1 MTDPQLP
8 PDGLLAYVLNELV
21 EIKAHQALQDA
32 RLEAQ
37 ERLILA
43 VALALPEAQR
53 VHYLEL
59 VVALQL
65 NALATGERNAAK
77 LMTAQVDRWK
87 AMCGPTLEASH
98 AEQLL
103 ALHGMTRLLAEVP
116 PHLKAAQQAWFS
128 IASPEEIAQELADLL
143 AQRPLSDAGPKPSKK
158 RAGGDGGAK
167 RKKKSSGD

>member
-1 MTDPQLP
+1 
-8 PDGLLAYVLNELV
+8 
-21 EIKAHQALQDA
+21 
-32 RLEAQ
+32 
-37 ERLILA
+37 
-43 VALALPEAQR
+43 
-53 VHYLEL
+53 
-59 VVALQL
+59 
-65 NALATGERNAAK
+65 
-77 LMTAQVDRWK
+77 MTAQVDRWK

-116 PHLKAAQQAWFS
+116 PHLKTAQQAWLS

-143 AQRPLSDAGPKPSKK
+143 AQRPLPDAVPKPSKK